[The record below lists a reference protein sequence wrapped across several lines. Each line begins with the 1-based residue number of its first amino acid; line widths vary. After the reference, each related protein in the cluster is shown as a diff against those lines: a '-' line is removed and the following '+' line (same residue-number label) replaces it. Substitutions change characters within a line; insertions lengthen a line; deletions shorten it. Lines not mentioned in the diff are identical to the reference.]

1 MMSSSGDHQTLEA
14 STVSIPLGQSE
25 TYETP
30 TQLAHRLGK
39 HPSAP
44 VRWLTKGAILS
55 TGQRLKLQ
63 AVRTPGGWL
72 IRRDWCDAFLAALTA
87 DRQGSA
93 VTASE
98 AAGGS
103 NHKATDRRRLAA
115 LDAGLAQ
122 AGF

>member
-1 MMSSSGDHQTLEA
+1 MT
-14 STVSIPLGQSE
+14 IPLGQDE

-44 VRWLTKGAILS
+44 VRWLTKGAMLS

-72 IRRDWCDAFLAALTA
+72 IRRDWCNAFLAALTA
-87 DRQGSA
+87 DRQGGIDRA
-93 VTASE
+93 GEV
-98 AAGGS
+98 AGGS
-103 NHKATDRRRLAA
+103 NRKAADRRRLAA